1 MRRSGSLLILSLVL
15 AAATGCSRKVGGTV
29 TLDPFDQPTN
39 FTQQFDQA
47 FISSGRQGEYDIIL
61 VDSGG
66 VERVRA
72 PKKGPLQPRALAPMR
87 QVVHIHC
94 NWRPQLGMQHHPAAL
109 NSSITWMV
117 LGEAGPGDLVVYE
130 GTGLVKLGG
139 SAAKRDVRIR
149 NAQLWPKIVRGK
161 LSDPIGQARIDGDV
175 VARTNDP
182 RVRETLAEMQKQRDA
197 AEQSAGATTNP

>member
-1 MRRSGSLLILSLVL
+1 MRRLGSLLILALTLV
-15 AAATGCSRKVGGTV
+15 AAGCSRHVGGTV
-29 TLDPFDQPTN
+29 TLDPFDNPTN

-66 VERVRA
+66 IERVKT

-117 LGEAGPGDLVVYE
+117 LGEAGANDLVVYE

-139 SAAKRDVRIR
+139 DEAKRDIRIR
-149 NAQLWPKIVRGK
+149 NAQVWPKVVRGGIT
-161 LSDPIGQARIDGDV
+161 DPIGQARIDGEV

-182 RVRETLAEMQKQRDA
+182 RVRETLAEMQKQLA
-197 AEQSAGATTNP
+197 QAEQSAGATNP